1 MSFVHLHVHSEYS
14 LLDATCRLEALLR
27 KAKEYEMPAL
37 ALTDHGNLCGAIKFY
52 DLARSFGIKPILGC
66 ELYVAPKSRLDRI
79 PNEKYFH
86 LTVLAKNERG
96 YRNLIKLSSLGYTE
110 GFYYKPRVDK
120 ELLRKYSDGLI
131 ALSGCKRGEVPYNLS
146 QGRPKEALD
155 AAKSLLDI
163 FGRENFFIEIQNHG
177 LEWEQD
183 LNKKLKELA
192 KLLNIPFVATNDV
205 HYISREDRE
214 AHEVLLNIQTDKTLS
229 DEDKRSY
236 EGSEYYFK
244 NAEEMRAFFPDE
256 SQALENTLLIA
267 DGCDIQ
273 LSFDQLHLPA
283 YELPS
288 PYTDPKAYLE
298 ELVRK
303 GVKERYGA
311 LAHQKEIEDRLNYE
325 LSVIEKTGYATY
337 FLIVQDFVRFA
348 KRNGIPVGPGRGS
361 AAGSLVSYCLGI
373 TDVDPLK
380 YHLLFERFLN
390 PARVTP
396 ADIDIDF
403 CAQRR
408 DEVIRYVSEKYG
420 RDKVSQIVTFDTMAA
435 RSAVRDVARVLGVPY
450 AQADK
455 IAKSIPFGRTLD
467 EALESA
473 PDLKRL
479 YAQDEQVK
487 KLIDTARK
495 LEGLARN
502 PATHA
507 AGVVIAPQEIT
518 EHTPL
523 MRISDGSIVTQYDME
538 DLEHIGLLKMDFL
551 GLRNLTVIDHTL
563 KAIKRAIGR
572 EIKLDEIP
580 LDDPKAYEL
589 LRSGRTLGIFQF
601 EGAGIRN
608 LVKRLEPTEFND
620 IVAVIALNRPGP
632 LESGMAYDYIER
644 KHGRQPVTYPHPELE
659 EVLKDT
665 YGLPI
670 YQEQLLQMA
679 RKVAGFSLAEAD
691 VLRYAIGK
699 KDKAV
704 MAELRERFI
713 NGCMANKINRRK
725 ATALLEDIE
734 KFARYGFNRAHSTAY
749 GLICYW
755 TAYLKANF
763 PTYYMAALLTSTAGM
778 QDPLAKIAE
787 YIHECREMKIKIMP
801 PDINE
806 SDIDFTPVTDNK
818 IRFGLGAIK
827 NVGRSAVL
835 AILEA
840 RKGGPFGSFFDFCK
854 RVDLERIN
862 REAFESLIKAGA
874 FDRFGT
880 RKTLLDQIDA
890 GIEVGQRAHKE
901 RKSGQRSFFGD
912 EVIKGRSPA
921 KEEFPKSDLL
931 NFEKELLGLYV
942 SGHPLEQFEE
952 KLKFFISCDLR
963 EASEAQEGQLLYLGG
978 RLDSVKI
985 INTAGGKLMAFA
997 KLEDFVGQVELTLFP
1012 DHFEK
1017 FRKHLKEDNI
1027 VCVVGRAESRNGR
1040 FQVVASEIFYIDE
1053 LDRRLEMHIL
1063 LHEHEVSDA
1072 LMDKLKAVFARHSGE
1087 TKVFIHI
1094 QNDQTKE
1101 VIKAASGL
1109 KLSRSLIE
1117 EIESI
1122 IGQERIKITRRKG
1135 AISF

>member
-52 DLARSFGIKPILGC
+52 NLARSFGVKPILGC
-66 ELYVAPKSRLDRI
+66 ELYVAPKSRFHRT
-79 PNEKYFH
+79 PNEVKYFH

-96 YRNLIKLSSLGYTE
+96 YKNLIKLSSLGYTE
-110 GFYYKPRVDK
+110 GFYYKPRIDK
-120 ELLRKYSDGLI
+120 DLLRKYSEGLI
-131 ALSGCKRGEVPYNLS
+131 ALSGCKKGEVPYYLA
-146 QGRPKEALD
+146 QGSPKEALE
-155 AAKSLLDI
+155 AARSLLEI

-183 LNKKLKELA
+183 LNKRLKELA
-192 KLLNIPFVATNDV
+192 NFLKIPLVATNDV
-205 HYISREDRE
+205 HYISQEDRE

-229 DEDKRSY
+229 DEDRRSY

-244 NAEEMRAFFPDE
+244 NAEEMRAFFADE
-256 SQALENTLLIA
+256 PEALENTLKIA
-267 DGCDIQ
+267 DWCDIQ

-288 PYTDPKAYLE
+288 PYSDPKAYLE

-311 LAHQKEIEDRLNYE
+311 LLGAHQKEIEDRLNYE
-325 LSVIEKTGYATY
+325 LSVIESTGYATY

-348 KRNGIPVGPGRGS
+348 KQNGIPVGPGRGS

-380 YHLLFERFLN
+380 YNLLFERFLN

-420 RDKVSQIVTFDTMAA
+420 PDRVSQIVTLDTMAA
-435 RSAVRDVARVLGVPY
+435 RSAVRDVARVLGIPY

-455 IAKSIPFGRTLD
+455 IAKSIPFGRRLD
-467 EALESA
+467 AALESA
-473 PDLKRL
+473 PELKRL

-563 KAIKRAIGR
+563 KAIKGATGA
-572 EIKLDEIP
+572 EIKLNEIP

-601 EGAGIRN
+601 EGAGIRS

-632 LESGMAYDYIER
+632 LESGMAHDYIER
-644 KHGRQPVTYPHPELE
+644 KHGRQAVTYPHPGLE
-659 EVLKDT
+659 DVLKDT

-713 NGCMANKINRRK
+713 NGCLANKINRRK
-725 ATALLEDIE
+725 AVALLEDIE

-763 PTYYMAALLTSTAGM
+763 PTYYMASLLTSTAGM
-778 QDPLAKIAE
+778 QDPLAKVAE
-787 YIHECREMKIKIMP
+787 YIRECREMGLNVLP

-806 SDIDFTPVTDNK
+806 SDIDFTPLEKNK

-827 NVGRSAVL
+827 NVGRGAIL

-840 RKGGPFGSFFDFCK
+840 RRGGPFSSFFDFCK
-854 RVDLERIN
+854 RADLSKIN
-862 REAFESLIKAGA
+862 REALESLIKAGA
-874 FDRFGT
+874 FDRFGN
-880 RKTLLDQIDA
+880 RKTLLGQINA
-890 GIEVGQRAHKE
+890 GLEVGQRAHKE

-912 EVIKGRSPA
+912 EVIKELSPA
-921 KEEFPKSDLL
+921 TEEFPKSVLL
-931 NFEKELLGLYV
+931 NFERELLGLYV
-942 SGHPLEQFEE
+942 SGHPLEGFED
-952 KLKFFISCDLR
+952 KLKLFRSCDLR

-978 RLDSVKI
+978 RIASTKI
-985 INTAGGKLMAFA
+985 IHTAGGKLMAFA
-997 KLEDFVGQVELTLFP
+997 KLEDFVGQVEITIFP

-1017 FRKHLKEDNI
+1017 FRRHLKEDNI

-1040 FQVVASEIFYIDE
+1040 FGVVASEVFPVDE

-1072 LMDKLKAVFARHSGE
+1072 LIVKLKEVFARSFGQ

-1101 VIKAASGL
+1101 IVAASGL
-1109 KLSRSLIE
+1109 KLSQSLIE
-1117 EIESI
+1117 EIESMV
-1122 IGQERIKITRRKG
+1122 GQEKIKIRRKA
-1135 AISF
+1135 AIS